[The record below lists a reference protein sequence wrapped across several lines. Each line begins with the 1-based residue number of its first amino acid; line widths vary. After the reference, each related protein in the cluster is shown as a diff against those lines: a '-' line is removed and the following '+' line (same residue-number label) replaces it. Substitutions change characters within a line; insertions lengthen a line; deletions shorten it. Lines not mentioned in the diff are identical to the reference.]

1 MTNLSLKEHDVVKL
15 DSGEIGSI
23 VHIYP
28 NKTTF
33 EVETENK
40 VKTVSLSEI
49 TKM

>member
-23 VHIYP
+23 VHIYSDE
-28 NKTTF
+28 KTF
-33 EVETENK
+33 AVETENE

-49 TKM
+49 TKL